1 MVKALPIILFGL
13 AVLAT
18 GCQVKPYAPPPQK
31 ADVETVEI
39 NLSNFHGRPEATAV
53 VSGRLTSSAAQLV
66 DAEQT
71 REGNIVYV
79 AIMEQTPRGAALLPD
94 LTMSPQ
100 YQTSIQLDL
109 LGLTPGTY
117 TVSVNDVLAELEIPS
132 IEATTSNG
140 NIASTNPDTSELTNA
155 LIPIED
161 TPYGRP
167 VATAP

>member
-1 MVKALPIILFGL
+1 MVKVLSPILFAS
-13 AVLAT
+13 AVLAA

-39 NLSNFHGRPEATAV
+39 KLSDFHGRPEATAI

-71 REGNIVYV
+71 REGNVIYV
-79 AIMEQTPRGAALLPD
+79 AVMEQTPRGAALLPD
-94 LTMSPQ
+94 LTLSPQ
-100 YQTSIQLDL
+100 YQTRIQLDL

-117 TVSVNDVLAELEIPS
+117 TVSVNDVLAELEVPS
-132 IEATTSNG
+132 IQATASNG
-140 NIASTNPDTSELTNA
+140 NIASANPDTGELTNA

-167 VATAP
+167 AVTEP